1 MTALRRKE
9 SPAQIASKL
18 EKMAVK
24 RAQERTAQKDPQN
37 WGVNVQA
44 TALPGN
50 ADLEGRNVGKVFFS
64 HRTSWIDRLLVKGSP
79 EQISAN
85 RLSELIAT
93 RKGEGDRPDRGTS
106 GTGSRDL
113 VTDKMMK
120 AGDEIDRV
128 LNNVGLKDRK
138 LLVELIDPTVIH
150 TTAAQQWAITVG
162 ILTGEKHRNGQAAVV
177 RNACQNLAEAFKFVD
192 HNFRG

>member
-1 MTALRRKE
+1 MTAARRKE

-24 RAQERTAQKDPQN
+24 RAQERLQAKEPSN
-37 WGVNVQA
+37 WGVN
-44 TALPGN
+44 TSALNLPPN
-50 ADLEGRNVGKVFFS
+50 DDLEGSTVGRSLFAR
-64 HRTSWIDRLLVKGSP
+64 RTSWIDRLLVKGSP

-106 GTGSRDL
+106 GQGSRDL
-113 VTDKMMK
+113 VNGKMIE
-120 AGDEIDRV
+120 AGKEIDRV
-128 LNNVGLKDRK
+128 LGHVGIRDRK
-138 LLVELIDPTVIH
+138 LLIELVDPSVVI
-150 TTAAQQWAITVG
+150 TTAANQWRVTVG
-162 ILTGEKHRNGQAAVV
+162 MLTGEQEKHAQAGVV
-177 RNACQNLAEAFKFVD
+177 RFACQNLAEAFKWCD

>member
-1 MTALRRKE
+1 MTAARRKE

-24 RAQERTAQKDPQN
+24 RAQERLQAKEPSN
-37 WGVNVQA
+37 WGVN
-44 TALPGN
+44 TSALNLPSN
-50 ADLEGRNVGKVFFS
+50 DDLEGSTVGKSLFAR
-64 HRTSWIDRLLVKGSP
+64 RTSWIDRLLVKGSP

-85 RLSELIAT
+85 RLSVLIAT

-106 GTGSRDL
+106 GQGSRDL
-113 VTDKMMK
+113 VNGKMIE
-120 AGDEIDRV
+120 AGKEIDRV
-128 LNNVGLKDRK
+128 LGHVGLKDRK

-162 ILTGEKHRNGQAAVV
+162 ILTGEKHKNAQAAVV
-177 RNACQNLAEAFKFVD
+177 RNACQNLAEAFRFVD